1 MRSPACFPFMA
12 FVTLWVG
19 LVIWPGSGGAEQQAV
34 AASKIGLSAGEI
46 LVQRSSGCH
55 APEEAVGRWT

>member
-12 FVTLWVG
+12 FVMLWVG
-19 LVIWPGSGGAEQQAV
+19 LVIRPGSAGAEQQAV
-34 AASKIGLSAGEI
+34 AAPKTGFSAGEI

-55 APEEAVGRWT
+55 APEEEVERWM